1 MATFP
6 AGFSAEGPVGNTA
19 ALGAVGVA
27 ARPRWRDVVELV
39 VGYGLILAVMWTP
52 RPWQRWLYV
61 AAILWIA
68 AVTWVSF
75 DGWRVMGLRVSGM
88 LRSLWVV
95 GAALAV
101 AGVAILVASQMNTLH
116 RPPGAGLFVK
126 SFWGYTL
133 WSFVQQFLLQ
143 DFVLLRLL
151 RLLPSKGAAVA
162 AATGLFALGH
172 LPSPILTA
180 MTLVWGA
187 AACWIFLKYRNIWT
201 LGMAHAVLGVCVAIV
216 VPGRVDHNM
225 RVGLGYLRYHPRGMR
240 HGAGPANRLGDGVQ
254 RNQSDHSVSTDEWV
268 IADDPMRRS

>member
-1 MATFP
+1 MSAYP
-6 AGFSAEGPVGNTA
+6 VLSAEKMTE
-19 ALGAVGVA
+19 AVAVNA
-27 ARPRWRDVVELV
+27 ARRRRDVLELA

-52 RPWQRWLYV
+52 RPWQKWLYV
-61 AAILWIA
+61 SAILWIA
-68 AVTWVSF
+68 TATWVSW
-75 DGWRVMGLRVSGM
+75 DGRKAMGLRWGGL
-88 LRSLWVV
+88 LRSMWVV

-101 AGVAILVASQMNTLH
+101 AGVAILVASRLDTLH
-116 RPPGAGLFVK
+116 RPAGAGLFVK

-151 RLLPSKGAAVA
+151 RLLPSRGAAVA

-187 AACWIFLKYRNIWT
+187 VACWIFLRYRNVWT
-201 LGMAHAVLGVCVAIV
+201 LGMAHAVLGVGLAIV

-225 RVGLGYLRYHPRGMR
+225 RVGLGYLRYHPHRMVRG
-240 HGAGPANRLGDGVQ
+240 GAGNGLGSGVQ

>member
-1 MATFP
+1 MAITT
-6 AGFSAEGPVGNTA
+6 AHLRTGTSA
-19 ALGAVGVA
+19 ALDLAGAEQNLRGA
-27 ARPRWRDVVELV
+27 GRSARRWRDLVELA
-39 VGYGLILAVMWTP
+39 VGYGLILVVLWTP
-52 RPWQRWLYV
+52 RPWQRFFYV

-68 AVTWVSF
+68 AATWISW
-75 DGWRVMGLRVSGM
+75 DGRKAMGLRVGGM

-95 GAALAV
+95 GVALAV
-101 AGVAILVASQMNTLH
+101 AGVAILAASRMDTLH
-116 RPPGAGLFVK
+116 RPVGAELFVR

-162 AATGLFALGH
+162 AAAGLFALGH

-180 MTLVWGA
+180 MTIVWGA
-187 AACWIFLKYRNIWT
+187 AACWIFLKYRNVWT

-225 RVGLGYLRYHPRGMR
+225 RVGLGYLRYHPRGLR
-240 HGAGPANRLGDGVQ
+240 HVPGPGNGGQ
-254 RNQSDHSVSTDEWV
+254 RNQSDHSASTDEWV